1 VDEARRGGSRVRIVV
16 RMTTRRTAAA
26 AGDTAAARAARNA
39 VGSVRAEGL
48 EPSDDLLSDLDA
60 AVEGRLPP
68 EAVVERA
75 VERARRTRARA

>member
-1 VDEARRGGSRVRIVV
+1 MSTG
-16 RMTTRRTAAA
+16 RTAGA

-48 EPSDDLLSDLDA
+48 EPSPDLLDDLDA
-60 AVEGRLPP
+60 AVEGRLDPD
-68 EAVVERA
+68 AVVQRA